1 MSVLKALDS
10 KVNLIPIISKERLHS
25 FYFCSYLKENVLK
38 IKKRFNFYEKN
49 LMKGGLVYLC

>member
-25 FYFCSYLKENVLK
+25 FYFCSYLKENVFKNQKK
-38 IKKRFNFYEKN
+38 IKF
-49 LMKGGLVYLC
+49 L

>member
-25 FYFCSYLKENVLK
+25 FNFCSYLKENVFKNQK
-38 IKKRFNFYEKN
+38 I
-49 LMKGGLVYLC
+49 